1 MEFLYLLGIVVS
13 ILAVIFLLM
22 GIKIFFHKSHKFPE
36 TSAGHNKEM
45 RKRGISCARH
55 DEIKY
60 WNKQK
65 QAHSCA
71 TCYGH
76 ARD

>member
-1 MEFLYLLGIVVS
+1 MEFLYLLGIVTAL
-13 ILAVIFLLM
+13 LALIFLLM
-22 GIKIFFHKSHKFPE
+22 GVKIFFHKSHKFPE

-60 WNKQK
+60 WNKKK